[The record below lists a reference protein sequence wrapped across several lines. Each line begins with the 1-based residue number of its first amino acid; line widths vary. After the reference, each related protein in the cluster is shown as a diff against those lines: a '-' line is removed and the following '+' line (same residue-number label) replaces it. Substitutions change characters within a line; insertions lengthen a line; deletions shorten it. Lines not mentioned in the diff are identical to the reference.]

1 MFSMRSKTEL
11 AGPCLLLAAPDCSW
25 LILFVAGW
33 TSLTKASQRIV
44 YDLSDV
50 VVHSNVFYAFKN

>member
-11 AGPCLLLAAPDCSW
+11 AGPCLLLAAPDYSW

-33 TSLTKASQRIV
+33 TILTKASQRIV
-44 YDLSDV
+44 YDLNDLVDYSIFFY
-50 VVHSNVFYAFKN
+50 VFKI